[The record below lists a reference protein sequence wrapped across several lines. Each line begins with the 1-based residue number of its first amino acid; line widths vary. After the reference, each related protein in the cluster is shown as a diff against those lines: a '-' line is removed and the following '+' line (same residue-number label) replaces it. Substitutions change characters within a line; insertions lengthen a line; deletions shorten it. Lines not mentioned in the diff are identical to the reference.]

1 MSDESDELER
11 DRRKELEAEY
21 LRLIRSRTK
30 RFKYLVMF
38 IAASI
43 LVGVFF
49 VVIPVGE
56 VIFFFKSSPLGY
68 LSSHGWRGG
77 VEFLIKSGAD
87 VNAKEISLG
96 NAPLHRA
103 AFRGHKD
110 IVILLLQNGAEVNVS
125 NKVKE
130 TPLHKAVDVGSMD
143 IMKILLEH
151 GANPNPLGKDDMA
164 PLHIASRYR
173 ESPEALS
180 ILIEHGADVSI
191 VGGDGRQPLHV
202 ASANHNKEAALILLE
217 NGADINAKDKEG
229 FTPLHEVTFTDF
241 PPWDGKWK
249 SVVANQESYEG
260 RQEFISFLVG
270 RGAEVNS
277 RNNKGETPLHIL
289 VTYMSEKLLVLFL
302 KLGADVNAKDNQG
315 QTPLHRAVLF
325 SRSDLVPHLVKHG
338 AWMNKPDE
346 QGRTPLSIAQDMI
359 KKKPSN
365 EVQSILEF
373 FLNSQESES
382 IGLVWA

>member
-11 DRRKELEAEY
+11 DRRKELDAEY

-49 VVIPVGE
+49 VAIPVGE
-56 VIFFFKSSPLGY
+56 VIFVFKSSPLGY
-68 LSSHGWRGG
+68 LSFHGWRGG

-96 NAPLHRA
+96 NAPLHQA
-103 AFRGHKD
+103 ASRGHKD
-110 IVILLLQNGAEVNVS
+110 IVILLLQNGADVNVS

-130 TPLHKAVDVGSMD
+130 TPLHKAVCAGSID

-151 GANPNPLGKDDMA
+151 GANPNQLGKDDMA
-164 PLHIASRYR
+164 SLHLASHHR
-173 ESPEALS
+173 ERPEALS
-180 ILIEHGADVSI
+180 MLIEYGADVNTM
-191 VGGDGRQPLHV
+191 GDDKRQPLHV
-202 ASANHNKEAALILLE
+202 ASANQNKEAALVLLE

-229 FTPLHEVTFTDF
+229 FTPLHETIFAGV
-241 PPWDGKWK
+241 PWGEKWK

-315 QTPLHRAVLF
+315 QTPLHMAVLF

-338 AWMNKPDE
+338 AWINKPDE
-346 QGRTPLSIAQDMI
+346 QGRTPLSIAQDMV

-373 FLNSQESES
+373 FLNNQESS
-382 IGLVWA
+382 Q